1 MTKQLDEEPYR
12 KVQDLLEEAADI
24 IKIAWNQTTY
34 HDVKEMIQEILGA
47 TI

>member
-1 MTKQLDEEPYR
+1 MTKQLDEESYR

-34 HDVKEMIQEILGA
+34 HDVKEMIKEILDCS
-47 TI
+47 I